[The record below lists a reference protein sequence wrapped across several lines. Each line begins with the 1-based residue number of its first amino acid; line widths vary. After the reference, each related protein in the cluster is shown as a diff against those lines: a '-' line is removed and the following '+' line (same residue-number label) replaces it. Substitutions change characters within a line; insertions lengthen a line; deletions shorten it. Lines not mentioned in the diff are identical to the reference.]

1 MRPEAKVAV
10 RRGDI
15 SGSRLLEIAADLF
28 REKGYATTTMRDIA
42 EAAGMK
48 AGSLYYHFNSKDEIL
63 DQVLE
68 RGIGEAIRGFEV
80 ALARV
85 GADAPFEDRV
95 RAAMTAHLRTVWEF
109 GTYTVAS
116 RQLLRHIAG
125 PLQKKH
131 VEMRQRY
138 DQLWRSLLHE
148 GVEGGALAEDADLA
162 LIRLFLLGS
171 LNWTSE
177 WLDPKKKTLDE
188 LGRMAADLFLDGLR
202 RRESN
207 V

>member
-131 VEMRQRY
+131 IEMRQRY